1 MVYCCTNCGYH
12 AHKWLGRCPVC
23 QEWDSFTEEDINV
36 AKDVRGE
43 GRVSGSWIGSEIQS
57 VNSIEVDVAE
67 RFSCG
72 IKEVD
77 RILGGGLIAG
87 SVILFGGEPGV
98 GKSTLLLQMA
108 RNLAQKHGKVL
119 YTSGEESP
127 GQIKLRAT
135 RLKVNCET
143 LYILS
148 EQAIERIAAAVEE
161 VDPRVLIVDS
171 IQTVTSGKDGGD
183 PGGIRQVRQASAE
196 LTRLA
201 KARKMTTFL
210 VGHITKEGTFA
221 GPKTIEHL
229 VDTALYLEGSHDSG
243 MRILRS
249 VKNRFGATDEI
260 AVFQM
265 GPTGMTEITDLSSFF
280 LQKTT
285 AARPGVAIVPTLEGT
300 RPLLIEIQ
308 ALASSTGGYGVPQ
321 RRATGIDYNRILLML
336 AVIEKRLG
344 IHVRDADVYLNIAGG
359 LGVREWAIDLGVV
372 AAIVSSLR
380 NKAMPMDI
388 VLIGEIG
395 LSGEVRKVK
404 RIHERITEAA
414 KLGYG
419 RAIIPAVNQKAARNA
434 HVQIDLIAVETIE
447 QAMKTLEL
455 I

>member
-1 MVYCCTNCGYH
+1 MIYCCTNCGYH
-12 AHKWLGRCPVC
+12 AQKWLGRCPAC
-23 QEWDSFTEEDINV
+23 QEWDSFAEEHVNI
-36 AKDVRGE
+36 AKDVQRE
-43 GRVSGSWIGSEIQS
+43 GRSSWIGSEIQP

-72 IKEVD
+72 INEVD

-98 GKSTLLLQMA
+98 GKSTLLLQIAHNLA
-108 RNLAQKHGKVL
+108 RNHGRVL

-148 EQAIERIAAAVEE
+148 EQTIERIVAAVEE
-161 VDPRVLIVDS
+161 VDARVLIVDS
-171 IQTVTSGKDGGD
+171 IQTVSSGKDGGD
-183 PGGIRQVRQASAE
+183 PGGIRQVRQASTE
-196 LTRLA
+196 LIRLA
-201 KARKMTTFL
+201 KARRMSTFL

-229 VDTALYLEGSHDSG
+229 VDTALYLEGSQESG

-265 GPTGMTEITDLSSFF
+265 GPAGMTEIADLSSFF

-285 AARPGVAIVPTLEGT
+285 VACPGVAIVPIIEGT

-308 ALASSTGGYGVPQ
+308 ALVSSTGGYGIPQ
-321 RRATGIDYNRILLML
+321 RRATGIDCNRILLML

-344 IHVRDADVYLNIAGG
+344 IHVRDTDVYLNIAGG

-380 NKAMPMDI
+380 NKAMPTDI

-404 RIHERITEAA
+404 QIRERITEAA
-414 KLGYG
+414 KLGYR

-434 HVQIDLIAVETIE
+434 HMQIDLIAVETVD
-447 QAMKTLEL
+447 QAMETLKL

>member
-1 MVYCCTNCGYH
+1 MIYCCTNCGYSVQ
-12 AHKWLGRCPVC
+12 KWLGRCPAC
-23 QEWDSFTEEDINV
+23 QEWDSFTEENINI

-43 GRVSGSWIGSEIQS
+43 GRDSGSWIGSEIQP
-57 VNSIEVDVAE
+57 VNAIKINAGE

-72 IKEVD
+72 INEVD
-77 RILGGGLIAG
+77 RVLGGGLIAG

-108 RNLAQKHGKVL
+108 QNLAQNHEKVL

-127 GQIKLRAT
+127 GQIKLRAA
-135 RLKVNCET
+135 RLKVNCAT

-171 IQTVTSGKDGGD
+171 IQTVSSEKEGRDS
-183 PGGIRQVRQASAE
+183 GGIRQVRQASAE

-201 KARKMTTFL
+201 KARRMTTFL

-243 MRILRS
+243 MRILRA

-280 LQKTT
+280 LQKRSS
-285 AARPGVAIVPTLEGT
+285 ACPGVAIVPTLEGT
-300 RPLLIEIQ
+300 RPLLVEIQ
-308 ALASSTGGYGVPQ
+308 ALVSSTGGYGVPQ

-336 AVIEKRLG
+336 AVIEKRLS

-380 NKAMPMDI
+380 NKAMPTDI
-388 VLIGEIG
+388 VMIGEIG

-414 KLGYG
+414 KLGYS
-419 RAIIPAVNQKAARNA
+419 RAIIPATNQQAACNA

-447 QAMKTLEL
+447 QAMERLEL

>member
-12 AHKWLGRCPVC
+12 AHKWLGRCPAC
-23 QEWDSFTEEDINV
+23 QEWDSFAEENINV

-43 GRVSGSWIGSEIQS
+43 GRSIGSWIGSEIQS

-72 IKEVD
+72 INEVD
-77 RILGGGLIAG
+77 RMLGGGLIAG

-108 RNLAQKHGKVL
+108 QNMAQKHGKVL

-148 EQAIERIAAAVEE
+148 EQAIECIVAAVEE

-171 IQTVTSGKDGGD
+171 IQTVSSGKDGRD

-201 KARKMTTFL
+201 KARRMTTFL

-285 AARPGVAIVPTLEGT
+285 VASPGVAIVPTLEGT

-308 ALASSTGGYGVPQ
+308 ALVSSTGGYGVPQ
-321 RRATGIDYNRILLML
+321 RRATGIDNNRILLML
-336 AVIEKRLG
+336 AVIEKRLS

-380 NKAMPMDI
+380 NKAMPTDI

-404 RIHERITEAA
+404 RIRERITEAA
-414 KLGYG
+414 KLGYR
-419 RAIIPAVNQKAARNA
+419 RAIIPAVNQQAARNA

-447 QAMKTLEL
+447 QAMETLEL